1 MEKITQAYL
10 KSLEPKAKEY
20 RINCYGGLYLKI
32 TPKGNKSYYF
42 IKRLDKKIQS
52 IKIADFESISLKQAE
67 LKAKELSIKFA
78 KIPKENRENQST
90 FKAVF
95 SEWIEKQ
102 AKIKSDKHI
111 KRMLHYNKA
120 YFKSFELLKMRDIQ
134 TRHIFAALEPYIY
147 NNQFE
152 SLKKSLAC
160 LRSVFE
166 LAVMKNHCEHNI
178 IKEFKISSI
187 MSKPKTKHRASI
199 NNLSDILELKEK
211 VLHSKSQLAL
221 KVMFMLQLY
230 TATRPS
236 EARLARN
243 SEFDLSK
250 GVWVIPSSRMKCK
263 NEHSITLPR
272 QIIEPLKLFVK
283 DSTDNY
289 TFLSITQRPYSDNAV
304 NTLLYKQLGYSK
316 ETITAHGLRGS
327 FSTILNEMRA
337 EQKHNFSHEIIELCL
352 SHSVGSSVALS
363 YNHAEYKRAKAD
375 LWQFWGDL
383 LGDIEL
389 NPCEISLYF

>member
-1 MEKITQAYL
+1 MEKITQSYL
-10 KSLEPKAKEY
+10 KSLEPKDKAY
-20 RINCYGGLYLKI
+20 NVNCNGGLYLKI

-42 IKRLDKKIQS
+42 IKRLNKKVQFV
-52 IKIADFESISLKQAE
+52 KIADFESISLKEAE

-78 KIPKENRENQST
+78 KIPKESRDNQST

-102 AKIKSDKHI
+102 AKTKSDKYI
-111 KRMLHYNKA
+111 QRMNHYNKA
-120 YFKSFELLKMRDIQ
+120 YFKSFELVKMRDIQ
-134 TRHIFAALEPYIY
+134 TRHIYTALEPYIY

-152 SLKKSLAC
+152 SLKKCLSC

-166 LAVMKNHCEHNI
+166 LAVMKNYCEYNV
-178 IKEFKISSI
+178 IKEFRTSKLAT
-187 MSKPKTKHRASI
+187 KPKTKHRASI
-199 NNLSDILELKEK
+199 NNLSEILELKEK
-211 VLHSKSQLAL
+211 VLNSKSQLAL
-221 KVMFMLQLY
+221 KIMFMLQLY

-236 EARLARN
+236 EARLAKN
-243 SEFDLSK
+243 CEFDLSK
-250 GVWVIPSSRMKCK
+250 GVWTIPAQRMKCK

-316 ETITAHGLRGS
+316 DTITAHGLRGS

-337 EQKHNFSHEIIELCL
+337 EHKHNFSSEIIELCL
-352 SHSVGSSVALS
+352 SHSVGSKVALS
-363 YNHAEYKRAKAD
+363 YNHAEFKKAKAD

-383 LGDIEL
+383 LGDIKL
-389 NPCEISLYF
+389 NECEVRMYF